1 VPERV
6 PSDHSSVTTLRAHLA
21 RSGGTRRPCLRLP
34 DAAAVEAGD
43 VVRLL
48 LDGVTTHARVDV
60 DATGTLVRG
69 AYDNERLVRSPREGD
84 NRLVEWCDAHD
95 REPDDAVELDELDP
109 GSATPATGR
118 STTSPPGSTSRSA
131 TSRRP
136 SGSDVHTR
144 RVSLTSAA
152 RVRHV

>member
-1 VPERV
+1 MPERV

-48 LDGVTTHARVDV
+48 LDGVTAHARVDA
-60 DATGTLVRG
+60 DTTGALIRG

-84 NRLVEWCDAHD
+84 NRLVGWCDAHG

-109 GSATPATGR
+109 GFCYGLRDPGDRTVYDVPAR
-118 STTSPPGSTSRSA
+118 PDESLRDIA
-131 TSRRP
+131 TSLRE
-136 SGSDVHTR
+136 
-144 RVSLTSAA
+144 
-152 RVRHV
+152 

>member
-34 DAAAVEAGD
+34 DTAALEAGD
-43 VVRLL
+43 VIRLL
-48 LDGVTTHARVDV
+48 LDGITTHARVDT
-60 DATGTLVRG
+60 DATGALIRG

-84 NRLVEWCDAHD
+84 NRLVEWCDTHD

-109 GSATPATGR
+109 GFCYGLRDPGDRTVYDVPAR
-118 STTSPPGSTSRSA
+118 PDKSLRDIA
-131 TSRRP
+131 TS
-136 SGSDVHTR
+136 
-144 RVSLTSAA
+144 LQE
-152 RVRHV
+152 